1 MLRGLEGN
9 EEVFAGAL
17 TGPRCRGY
25 GGGRGVIEVTRL
37 NGTVFFLNPD
47 LLEIM
52 EATPDTVILLTNGHR
67 YVVRESPGEVV
78 RRVILFRRMARSLP
92 ECGGNAPDVL

>member
-1 MLRGLEGN
+1 M
-9 EEVFAGAL
+9 
-17 TGPRCRGY
+17 
-25 GGGRGVIEVTRL
+25 IEVTRL

-67 YVVRESPGEVV
+67 YVVRESPEEVV
-78 RRVILFRRMARSLP
+78 RRVVLFRKGVESPP
-92 ECGGNAPDVL
+92 EGGEKSRDVL